1 MAGGTDSLRK
11 GARRRQEII
20 EAAAEI
26 IVAEGPGAV
35 THRGVAARA
44 GCSLSATTYY
54 FSGIDELLEAAGA
67 HLVGRWAEQA
77 ERVRDDHSTTADSA
91 PVGAR
96 DSAGDLD
103 AAQARGARRDAAQAR
118 GARMADVVGAVLA
131 ALLPPDGEV
140 RGHYQQLLMA
150 GASPALARA
159 YQAGRGRLDAAISD
173 LLAQVGSDCPGPLAV
188 AVVDGAVVSALSEG
202 RDVRKTATD
211 LLRHVV

>member
-1 MAGGTDSLRK
+1 MTPGGTDRPGK

-26 IVAEGPGAV
+26 ILAEGPGAV

-44 GCSLSATTYY
+44 RCSLSATTYY

-77 ERVRDDHSTTADSA
+77 ERVRDDHRTTADRA
-91 PVGAR
+91 AVGAR
-96 DSAGDLD
+96 DRASDLD
-103 AAQARGARRDAAQAR
+103 AAEARGARR
-118 GARMADVVGAVLA
+118 ADVVGAVLA

-173 LLAQVGSDCPGPLAV
+173 LLARAGSACPGPLAV